1 MFTPLTASTDS
12 CLKKCSK
19 ACFPST
25 SLHWSNPSPSEYH
38 SPMSSQPLFYSWYW
52 FATFLK
58 FECWIS
64 QTQRHNPQ
72 DSFFFSFD
80 WGAAAQRPITS
91 LCEGDYCLS
100 VLLNKSVWWATM
112 DQYTRTTWG
121 ECNRLKSLICNFFFF
136 QMCSYVGL
144 RRSPYRSNKEKLVRR
159 RISPLRPH

>member
-1 MFTPLTASTDS
+1 MFKSLLPIYVSALVQP
-12 CLKKCSK
+12 
-19 ACFPST
+19 FPI
-25 SLHWSNPSPSEYH
+25 
-38 SPMSSQPLFYSWYW
+38 
-52 FATFLK
+52 
-58 FECWIS
+58 WIS
-64 QTQRHNPQ
+64 QPDVLAAIILQLILVCNIFKIWVLNISNSTAQ
-72 DSFFFSFD
+72 STGFLLSFD